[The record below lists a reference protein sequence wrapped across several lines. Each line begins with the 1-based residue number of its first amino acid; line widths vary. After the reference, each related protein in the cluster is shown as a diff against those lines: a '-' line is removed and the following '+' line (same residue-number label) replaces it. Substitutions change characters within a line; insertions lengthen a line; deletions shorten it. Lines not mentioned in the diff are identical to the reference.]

1 LYWYLIYR
9 LHFSLT
15 DLVWRVVRV
24 FAAALRAVVALLTE
38 LVSLIAQADSDSDGC
53 DGRTDSGGDDEAE
66 GANPSTIIRVLVT
79 AVDVLHRYC
88 MGGSSATSFVER
100 CCLDEEA
107 AYARIYSCVVAL
119 SGDVRPGYNG
129 LLLSPDLPG
138 FAHQRLQQV
147 SLLHPVY
154 QWGAVYFLI
163 YSLTRLLIFV
173 RIMYMN
179 CMV

>member
-1 LYWYLIYR
+1 M
-9 LHFSLT
+9 
-15 DLVWRVVRV
+15 RV
-24 FAAALRAVVALLTE
+24 FVAALRAVVALLTE

-66 GANPSTIIRVLVT
+66 GANPSTIIRLLVT
-79 AVDVLHRYC
+79 AVDVLHRYS
-88 MGGSSATSFVER
+88 MGGPSATSFVEL

-107 AYARIYSCVVAL
+107 TYARIYSCVVAL

-154 QWGAVYFLI
+154 QWGAVYFLT
-163 YSLTRLLIFV
+163 YLLTHSFVDICLLYVYELYGIE
-173 RIMYMN
+173 RGRYWL
-179 CMV
+179 